1 MDDSS
6 HPFVNGLIKCHPIL
20 DDSSHPF
27 VNGIQCHPIMND
39 SSHDDTTKPP
49 THLDTSPHPESF

>member
-6 HPFVNGLIKCHPIL
+6 QAFVNGLIKCHSIL

-27 VNGIQCHPIMND
+27 VNGIQCHPILNN
-39 SSHDDTTKPP
+39 SSHNDTY
-49 THLDTSPHPESF
+49 

>member
-6 HPFVNGLIKCHPIL
+6 QPFVNGLIKCHPIL

-27 VNGIQCHPIMND
+27 VNGIQCHPILNN
-39 SSHDDTTKPP
+39 SSHNDTY
-49 THLDTSPHPESF
+49 